1 MFSIHWP
8 GCGQVYGI
16 LGTMLLITF
25 GISTPFIFLTDATL
39 KFFSTH
45 VWILYIAAGIVIAQL
60 LFNLAMS
67 CQMCCGGSSLLQSYL
82 WMMKTPPWNYL
93 YLLTFSVCFGI
104 FVGFLCAQYTVKS
117 VLLIFA
123 LTFILIVALTIYA
136 VKTQAD
142 FTGCGA
148 YIMVLFLGLIMLFL
162 VYSFFPGS
170 RVT

>member
-1 MFSIHWP
+1 M
-8 GCGQVYGI
+8 
-16 LGTMLLITF
+16 
-25 GISTPFIFLTDATL
+25 
-39 KFFSTH
+39 
-45 VWILYIAAGIVIAQL
+45 
-60 LFNLAMS
+60 
-67 CQMCCGGSSLLQSYL
+67 
-82 WMMKTPPWNYL
+82 
-93 YLLTFSVCFGI
+93 TFSVCFGL

-117 VLLIFA
+117 VLLIFG